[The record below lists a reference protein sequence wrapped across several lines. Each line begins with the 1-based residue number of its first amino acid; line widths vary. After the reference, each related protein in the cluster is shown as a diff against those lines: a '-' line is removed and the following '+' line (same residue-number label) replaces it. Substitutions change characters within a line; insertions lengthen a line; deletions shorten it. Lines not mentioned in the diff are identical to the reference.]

1 MQDNLLIRQ
10 ISEVYS
16 RIHMYCIISNIKEE
30 MKNCK
35 DEKELKQLQEA
46 LDYANKRAENMV

>member
-16 RIHMYCIISNIKEE
+16 RIHMYCIISNIEDE
-30 MKNCK
+30 IKNCK

-46 LDYANKRAENMV
+46 LDYANKRVKNMV

>member
-46 LDYANKRAENMV
+46 LDYANKRADNMV

>member
-16 RIHMYCIISNIKEE
+16 RIHMYCIIANIKEE

-46 LDYANKRAENMV
+46 LDYANKRADNMV